1 MILERFAFSKEL
13 QTSVAAPEA
22 EIPIQNKSAVV
33 LDRSIM
39 HLGYAIYLPNTYTY
53 KHTHVHILKSPRYMT
68 YTSIRLEHI
77 CYVHI
82 HISRYLST
90 DA

>member
-1 MILERFAFSKEL
+1 MGSWDII
-13 QTSVAAPEA
+13 AAPEA

-53 KHTHVHILKSPRYMT
+53 KHTHVHILMSSKSNDNNNV
-68 YTSIRLEHI
+68 
-77 CYVHI
+77 VHFVLHNGLAMGRI
-82 HISRYLST
+82 LHEFISKVRR
-90 DA
+90 